1 MINHITF
8 VCPQFLSI
16 ENKNQLCY
24 KKINQK
30 RKKKRNRK
38 QQKNKRKK

>member
-30 RKKKRNRK
+30 RKEKRKEKRNRK
-38 QQKNKRKK
+38 Q